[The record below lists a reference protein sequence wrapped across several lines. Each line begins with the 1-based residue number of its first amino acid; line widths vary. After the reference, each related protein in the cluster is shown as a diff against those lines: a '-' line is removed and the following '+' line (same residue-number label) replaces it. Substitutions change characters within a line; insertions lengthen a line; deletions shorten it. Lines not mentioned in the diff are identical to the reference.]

1 MKSVAQKNIKTI
13 LILFLMITLMAASS
27 MTHGRIQ
34 ADAVMPTDATAVS
47 PILDEARAVKQVISA
62 QGGEIT
68 ATAADGSRFTLVFPP
83 NALLSDVE
91 ITMTPV
97 AQVGQL
103 PLSGGLVAAVQLEPE
118 GLLLW
123 EPASLTIEPAVQV
136 DVLEQLSFTWR
147 EQGEGFHLYP
157 LQIDPSSITMKLVH
171 FSGYGLGR
179 GTDAEAD
186 AAAAPDEQDRLE
198 WATEKLTRKERK
210 FRSQNPV
217 FLMEQLQSGMQEAA
231 AGKKN
236 KDKNKKRDRKLC
248 ADFNQER
255 IRDFDVLKSQFD
267 AALKSKDE
275 ANLRCKLN
283 EALKWERFVTI
294 EQAFT
299 GCLPAELATAYE
311 ILADFRLEA
320 LKILADK
327 AFERCG
333 SNVAEALRLIGLE
346 REARRYQALYAGDGV
361 NDVLFGLLAGRI
373 REKAKECARF
383 ELQFESII
391 EGKEF
396 FESRVRATV
405 PIQYDPEKTTLA
417 ESPLEYLSFSVKD
430 SCLRA
435 GNVQGSTFF
444 VIDLEFDL
452 NLRDDQDCSG
462 ANKPEAELVSMT
474 ISPQPP
480 SETVIDTGCDGESE
494 SIQTNLWAA
503 GFLNLHQKEFDNA
516 RSGFV
521 IRNWSKGSNQL
532 LARKTYP
539 PSNGNYSERT
549 TLDLFYRPE

>member
-1 MKSVAQKNIKTI
+1 MKSVTQKNIKTI
-13 LILFLMITLMAASS
+13 LILFLMINLMAASS
-27 MTHGRIQ
+27 MTHGRIR
-34 ADAVMPTDATAVS
+34 ADAVLPTDAITVS
-47 PILDEARAVKQVISA
+47 PILDEARAVKQVITVE
-62 QGGEIT
+62 GGDIT
-68 ATAADGSRFTLVFPP
+68 VTAADGTRFTLVVPP
-83 NALLSDVE
+83 KALLSDLE

-171 FSGYGLGR
+171 FSGYGLSS

-186 AAAAPDEQDRLE
+186 ELPPLPRQQDQLE
-198 WATEKLTRKERK
+198 SEVEKKTRKERK
-210 FRSQNPV
+210 DRYRFPPPP
-217 FLMEQLQSGMQEAA
+217 
-231 AGKKN
+231 KK
-236 KDKNKKRDRKLC
+236 KQKKRKRQLC
-248 ADFNQER
+248 SDFNQAR
-255 IRDFDVLKSQFD
+255 IRSFDPLKRQFD
-267 AALKSKDE
+267 SALASRDE
-275 ANLRCKLN
+275 AELRCRLN
-283 EALKWERFVTI
+283 DALKWERFATI

-299 GCLPAELATAYE
+299 ECLPAELATAYE
-311 ILADFRLEA
+311 ILADFRLKA
-320 LKILADK
+320 LEILADK
-327 AFERCG
+327 AYERCG

-346 REARRYQALYAGDGV
+346 KEARRYQASYSDGV
-361 NDVLFGLLAGRI
+361 NEVLFGQLAGRI
-373 REKAKECARF
+373 REKAKKCARF

-391 EGKEF
+391 EGKEL

-435 GNVQGSTFF
+435 GSVQGSTFF
-444 VIDLEFDL
+444 VIGLEFDL

-462 ANKPEAELVSMT
+462 ANEPEAELVSMT
-474 ISPQPP
+474 ILPVPP
-480 SETVIDTGCDGESE
+480 SETIIDTGCDGKSE
-494 SIQTNLWAA
+494 SIKTNLWSG
-503 GFLNLHQKEFDNA
+503 GFSNLHEMEFDND

-521 IRNWSKGSNQL
+521 IRNWGKGSNQL

-539 PSNGNYSERT
+539 PSNGIFSEQT
-549 TLDLFYRPE
+549 SLDLFYRPE